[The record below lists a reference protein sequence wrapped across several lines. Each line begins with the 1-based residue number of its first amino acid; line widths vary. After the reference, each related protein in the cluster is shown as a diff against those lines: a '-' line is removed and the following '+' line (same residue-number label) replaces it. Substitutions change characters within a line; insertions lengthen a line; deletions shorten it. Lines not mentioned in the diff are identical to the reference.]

1 MHFSIC
7 DITTTTHNNRTNK
20 MNENIQEMSFEQA
33 LQELEKIVSHLER
46 GDIPL
51 EDSITSYERGVALKK
66 HCDSKLKDAQ
76 LKIEKISLNQNNE
89 PVGTTEIPA
98 ELAQLNE

>member
-1 MHFSIC
+1 
-7 DITTTTHNNRTNK
+7 